1 MNAQELLSTVRAQV
15 LLASVLGLGLFGLIN
30 AVSAVTL
37 RRWHASEQA
46 S

>member
-1 MNAQELLSTVRAQV
+1 MARLRGGLLIVW
-15 LLASVLGLGLFGLIN
+15 LGLALFGLIN
-30 AVSAVTL
+30 LVSALTL